1 MSELLGKLSSYNIF
15 NYLLPGVVF
24 AVIGSDILHYPITQ
38 HDIVL
43 GAFLYY
49 FIGLVISRFGSLVIE
64 PVLKGISLIEFADYS
79 NFVMASKK
87 DAQIEVLS
95 EANNTYRTFCSL
107 FASLLLLKGYVWIES
122 KFPSLKNWDAILLV
136 TVLLALFIFSYKKQ
150 SGYVAKRVAIALDNS
165 GTAEPSVSSALPIEK
180 SDAQKAG
187 A

>member
-24 AVIGSDILHYPITQ
+24 AILGSDILHYPITQ
-38 HDIVL
+38 HDVVL

-64 PVLKGISLIEFADYS
+64 PALKGISLIEFADYS
-79 NFVMASKK
+79 NFVVASKK
-87 DAQIEVLS
+87 DGQIEVLS
-95 EANNTYRTFCSL
+95 ESGNTYRTFCSL
-107 FASLLLLKGYVWIES
+107 FALLLLLKGYVWIES
-122 KFPSLKNWDAILLV
+122 KVPSLKHWDAILLG

-150 SGYVAKRVAIALDNS
+150 SRYVAKRVEIALGDS
-165 GTAEPSVSSALPIEK
+165 GTTEPSVSSAVPSEK
-180 SDAQKAG
+180 SDAKKAG